1 MSALPCGSKYG
12 DTASRRSFQWSPELT
27 GDATM
32 VSLYVRFNLVPGRK
46 DQFLP
51 RINALIDAMSA
62 EPDFVS
68 AVLSE
73 DAESP
78 DVLVLFEVWNGTAD
92 QWLEVQP
99 TRTYRAG
106 YTNATND
113 LFDTKEV
120 HFLTPI
126 CIKQRK

>member
-1 MSALPCGSKYG
+1 ML
-12 DTASRRSFQWSPELT
+12 
-27 GDATM
+27 
-32 VSLYVRFNLVPGRK
+32 SLYVRFNLVPCRK

-51 RINALIDAMSA
+51 HINALIDAMSA

-99 TRTYRAG
+99 TRTYRTG

-113 LFDTKEV
+113 LIDTKEV